1 MFLPCY
7 RGIFLWLHVPHFL
20 KNGPLSQKFLP
31 LTLKPPRLSRVEE
44 RRKSKNLQREL
55 AQLSLLPL
63 LILQIK
69 MQAEKGH
76 VKRI

>member
-7 RGIFLWLHVPHFL
+7 RVIFLWLHVPHFL
-20 KNGPLSQKFLP
+20 KNGPLLQKFLP
-31 LTLKPPRLSRVEE
+31 PTLKPLRLSRVEE
-44 RRKSKNLQREL
+44 RMKLKNLQREL

-69 MQAEKGH
+69 MQAEKGN
-76 VKRI
+76 VKSI